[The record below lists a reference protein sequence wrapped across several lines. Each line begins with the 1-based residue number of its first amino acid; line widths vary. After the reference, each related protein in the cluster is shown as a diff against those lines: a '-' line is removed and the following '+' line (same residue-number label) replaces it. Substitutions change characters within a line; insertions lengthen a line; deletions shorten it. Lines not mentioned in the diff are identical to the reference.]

1 MVAGKLSLILG
12 APMFLANVIGLAGM
26 ATAAE
31 QKACRPVLTVTDVR
45 FSKMMRPALERT
57 WSAVVMADAS
67 RCSENSSGYFELGF
81 SRLKENAP
89 DMDFSEEFVWLSPS
103 VTVSIDLSADEAVEL
118 HWIGKVSTCPCSR

>member
-1 MVAGKLSLILG
+1 
-12 APMFLANVIGLAGM
+12 
-26 ATAAE
+26 
-31 QKACRPVLTVTDVR
+31 
-45 FSKMMRPALERT
+45 
-57 WSAVVMADAS
+57 MADAS